1 MEIKFM
7 ERIYLDNAATT
18 SLGAEVLNSM
28 MPVMT
33 DVFGNTSSVHSFGRD
48 AARLVDESRDIIAN
62 SINAKSNEIYFTA
75 SGCEANTW
83 AMIGI
88 ANANR
93 SHGNHII
100 TSKIEHPSIMEACK
114 YLEKNGFS
122 VTYLDVDQN
131 GFIRFVD
138 LLRAIKSSTIMISI
152 MAANNEIGTIQ
163 NLKAIAQTA
172 HEKGIIFHTD
182 AVQLYGN
189 MYLDVKDIGIDAM
202 TMSAHKIYGPKG
214 VGCLYV
220 SNNIKIDPII
230 FGGNQERSKRGGT
243 TNTAGI
249 VGFAKAVE
257 IANRDMRTNNHKVRL
272 LSEYFI
278 SKLTENVENI
288 VINAHIKQK
297 LPQIISVTFIG
308 VDGESL
314 MTKLDLN
321 GVAVSTG
328 SACSTNSL
336 TVSHVLTAIGLTNDN
351 ARSTIRFSLSK
362 NNSYDEID
370 KAITII
376 KRCVD
381 ELRAYSSTYGI
392 KTRKRKGDKNV

>member
-1 MEIKFM
+1 
-7 ERIYLDNAATT
+7 
-18 SLGAEVLNSM
+18 
-28 MPVMT
+28 
-33 DVFGNTSSVHSFGRD
+33 
-48 AARLVDESRDIIAN
+48 
-62 SINAKSNEIYFTA
+62 
-75 SGCEANTW
+75 
-83 AMIGI
+83 
-88 ANANR
+88 
-93 SHGNHII
+93 
-100 TSKIEHPSIMEACK
+100 MEACK

-202 TMSAHKIYGPKG
+202 TMSAHKIYGPEG

-370 KAITII
+370 KSITII

>member
-1 MEIKFM
+1 
-7 ERIYLDNAATT
+7 
-18 SLGAEVLNSM
+18 
-28 MPVMT
+28 
-33 DVFGNTSSVHSFGRD
+33 
-48 AARLVDESRDIIAN
+48 
-62 SINAKSNEIYFTA
+62 
-75 SGCEANTW
+75 
-83 AMIGI
+83 
-88 ANANR
+88 
-93 SHGNHII
+93 
-100 TSKIEHPSIMEACK
+100 MEACK

-370 KAITII
+370 KSITII